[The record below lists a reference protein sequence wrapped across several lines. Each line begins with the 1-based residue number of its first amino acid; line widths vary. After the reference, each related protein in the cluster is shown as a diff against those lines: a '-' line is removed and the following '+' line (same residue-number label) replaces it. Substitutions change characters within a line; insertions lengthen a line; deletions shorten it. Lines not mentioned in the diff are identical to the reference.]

1 MKPLPISLKRLQKK
15 IISRNSREYARCHV
29 GDKEQLEL
37 NDNFIDRKM
46 AEAFGFEDQQLADEL
61 DQAIAAANG
70 QLPKAPEGELQRI
83 MDRLDRENVTPVKKH
98 RSVRIRRLAKVLIA
112 ATILGAL
119 LVSGSMWVGAKKY
132 YSYEVRE
139 KENVSNVRML
149 NNENNLI
156 DDSVDAAYSQIEE
169 ELNIKVL
176 ELSYLPEDMMFYDVT
191 IAKKRSVMEFG
202 DGRSSLFL
210 VQGLNDKPT
219 SLSYITDV
227 EEVWKIYNEYL
238 DKEII
243 VYQNKVSD
251 GGIEYNIQIADGN
264 QYCIL
269 EGIDTEDF
277 DEIVLGIKPFRE

>member
-1 MKPLPISLKRLQKK
+1 M
-15 IISRNSREYARCHV
+15 

>member
-1 MKPLPISLKRLQKK
+1 M
-15 IISRNSREYARCHV
+15 

-139 KENVSNVRML
+139 KENVRNVVVL
-149 NNENNLI
+149 NNSEDNLI
-156 DDSVDAAYSQIEE
+156 DDSNEEMAYAEIERE
-169 ELNIKVL
+169 QKIKTMQ
-176 ELSYLPEDMMFYDVT
+176 LSYLPDEMVFFDVS
-191 IAKKRSVMEFG
+191 IMPKKSVMEFG
-202 DGRSSLFL
+202 DGMNSLFL
-210 VQGLNDKPT
+210 IQGLNDKPS
-219 SLSYITDV
+219 SLSYASDLN
-227 EEVWKIYNEYL
+227 ECHKIYNSFL
-238 DKEII
+238 DKEIMI
-243 VYQNKVSD
+243 YQRDLENEGTELSARI
-251 GGIEYNIQIADGN
+251 IEGNRYYFIEGMIDIQEFEEVIKGIQIYNSKD
-264 QYCIL
+264 
-269 EGIDTEDF
+269 
-277 DEIVLGIKPFRE
+277 

>member
-1 MKPLPISLKRLQKK
+1 M
-15 IISRNSREYARCHV
+15 

-139 KENVSNVRML
+139 KENVQRAMTF
-149 NNENNLI
+149 NNKNNLVE
-156 DDSVDAAYSQIEE
+156 DSVLETYEE
-169 ELNIKVL
+169 IAKELNIKVL
-176 ELSYLPEDMMFYDVT
+176 QLSYLPENMVFSEAT
-191 IAKKRSVMEFG
+191 IAKKRSIMEFG
-202 DGRSSLFL
+202 DGTGSLFFL
-210 VQGLNDKPT
+210 QGLNDKPS
-219 SLSYITDV
+219 SLSYTSDLNECQEVYNSFLNERISIYQKELENGSV
-227 EEVWKIYNEYL
+227 EL
-238 DKEII
+238 SARII
-243 VYQNKVSD
+243 H
-251 GGIEYNIQIADGN
+251 GN
-264 QYCIL
+264 QYYFL
-269 EGIDTEDF
+269 EGVVDVQEF
-277 DEIVLGIKPFRE
+277 GEIVKGIKPYNDAD

>member
-1 MKPLPISLKRLQKK
+1 M
-15 IISRNSREYARCHV
+15 

-139 KENVSNVRML
+139 KENAKDVLRF

-156 DDSVDAAYSQIEE
+156 DDSVSVAYAQIEE

-176 ELSYLPEDMMFYDVT
+176 ELSYLPDNMIFSEVT
-191 IAKKRSVMEFG
+191 LFKKRSLMEFS
-202 DGRSSLFL
+202 DAENSLFFI
-210 VQGLNDKPT
+210 QGLNDKPS
-219 SLSYITDV
+219 SLSYASDLN
-227 EEVWKIYNEYL
+227 ECQKIYNPFL
-238 DKEII
+238 DETIP
-243 VYQNKVSD
+243 VYQNKLED
-251 GGIEYNIQIADGN
+251 GSIELSARIVQGN
-264 QYCIL
+264 QYHIL
-269 EGIDTEDF
+269 EGVIDINEF
-277 DEIVLGIKPFRE
+277 EQIVEGIRIYQRND